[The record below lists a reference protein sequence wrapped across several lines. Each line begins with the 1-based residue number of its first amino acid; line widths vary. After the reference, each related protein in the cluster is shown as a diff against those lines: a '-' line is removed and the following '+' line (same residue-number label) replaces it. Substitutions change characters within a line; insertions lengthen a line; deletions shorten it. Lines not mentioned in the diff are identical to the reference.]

1 MSDGEHFRFY
11 YHRPAKIVKHLK
23 PKRILCSQL
32 EATRS
37 STSII
42 EKKPRVSRISNSQQP
57 EVRVNVVLAALTDVF
72 RLGVSK

>member
-32 EATRS
+32 EATRF

-42 EKKPRVSRISNSQQP
+42 EKNHEFHEYQTLSNPRY
-57 EVRVNVVLAALTDVF
+57 E
-72 RLGVSK
+72 